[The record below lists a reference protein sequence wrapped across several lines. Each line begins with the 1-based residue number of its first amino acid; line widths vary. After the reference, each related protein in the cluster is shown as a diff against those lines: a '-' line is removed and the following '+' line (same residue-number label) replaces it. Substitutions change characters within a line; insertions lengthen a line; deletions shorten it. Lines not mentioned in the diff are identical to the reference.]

1 MTINTLTVEQNKLL
15 KMYNNRFIV
24 KSISIAKLPMAFFAG
39 LKIEYINEY
48 KSITSV
54 KFGYLTKNPY
64 RSTYFAVLSM
74 AAELSTGLLANLYVT
89 GIKPS
94 IALIVTKL
102 NASFIKKAIGTTTF
116 VCEDGQKFQEAIE
129 ILLTQRSP
137 AEVKSKST
145 GLNESGEIIAE
156 FEIYWSF
163 KQRQH

>member
-1 MTINTLTVEQNKLL
+1 MLTIEQNKLL
-15 KMYNNRFIV
+15 KIYNNRYAV
-24 KSISIAKLPMAFFAG
+24 KNISIAKLPMAFLTG
-39 LKIEYINEY
+39 LKIEQINES

-74 AAELSTGLLANLYVT
+74 AAELSTGLLANLYAM
-89 GIKPS
+89 GIKPI
-94 IALIVTKL
+94 IALIITKL

-116 VCEDGQKFQEAIE
+116 VCEDGQKFQEAVE
-129 ILLTQRSP
+129 ILHTQSCP

-145 GLNESGEIIAE
+145 GMNESGEIVAE

-163 KQRQH
+163 KQRKH